1 MIQLISENIPVAIYQ
16 QLRISTGLSP
26 KSNEAAKIG
35 LANSLYSVAVKNE
48 KGDYIGMGRL
58 IGDGGCFCQVVD
70 ICVLPEYQGKGI
82 GRKIME
88 KIRLYIDNQ
97 LPSSCYISLIADGDA
112 DKLYEQFGF
121 KDTMPTSKG
130 MAFKKK

>member
-1 MIQLISENIPVAIYQ
+1 MIQLISQNIPITIYQ

-26 KSNEAAKIG
+26 KSDEAAKIG
-35 LANSLYSVAVKNE
+35 LANSLYSIAIKNE

-88 KIRLYIDNQ
+88 KIKSYIDNQ

-112 DKLYEQFGF
+112 DKLYEQYGF
-121 KDTMPTSKG
+121 KNTMPTSKG